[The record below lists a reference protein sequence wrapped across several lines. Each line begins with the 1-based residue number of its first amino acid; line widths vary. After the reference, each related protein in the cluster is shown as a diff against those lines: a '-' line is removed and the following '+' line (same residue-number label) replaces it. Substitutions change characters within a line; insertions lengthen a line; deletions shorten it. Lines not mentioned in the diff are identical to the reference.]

1 MTAEIDTT
9 KQAGFPQ
16 PEPPE
21 EFISLSEIAR
31 MILRHRWKIV
41 VFVLLVTTASAVLF
55 ISSPRQYKAEGFLQV
70 IPPTSA
76 IDEKVDQASFE
87 TIINSHLQ
95 TIQSAFI
102 AEEVAA
108 AIDTGDVRITSLALS
123 RAVKIIRPP
132 KSNLIVLTAG
142 MPSPDQAIAVVKTW
156 IKKYLASMRKN
167 NVNVALSQIRSLLKK
182 AQSGIME
189 IQAKADQMK
198 TRADQTKPLVDLARG
213 IDDNQLWR
221 ELGDNAPAEKLKNLS
236 QIHIKGQE
244 QSKEYLT
251 VKTMLYGVDQALAAA
266 LANRSF
272 LQDVESYLEY
282 KVRLLEN
289 HSAIPEPAPL
299 SSNAVQFAE
308 TMLKTTDVIE
318 VGEPALKG
326 SERGALRKTA
336 VVFFTSLCL
345 ALFCAYLAEWF
356 KTIKT

>member
-16 PEPPE
+16 PESQE
-21 EFISLSEIAR
+21 DFISFSEIVR
-31 MILRHRWKIV
+31 MILKHRRKIA
-41 VFVLLVTTASAVLF
+41 VFVLLATAAAATFSLL
-55 ISSPRQYKAEGFLQV
+55 SPRQYKAEGFLQV
-70 IPPTSA
+70 IPPTTA
-76 IDEKVDQASFE
+76 IDEKVDQVSFE

-108 AIDTGDVRITSLALS
+108 AANTSGDKITSSALS
-123 RAVKIIRPP
+123 KAVKIIRPP
-132 KSNLIVLTAG
+132 KSNLIVLTAD
-142 MPSPDQAIAVVKTW
+142 MPAPDKAVAIVKTW

-167 NVNVALSQIRSLLKK
+167 NINVALAQIRSLLKK

-189 IQAKADQMK
+189 IQAQADQLK
-198 TRADQTKPLVDLARG
+198 ACADQTNPLVNLARG

-244 QSKEYLT
+244 QNKEYLT
-251 VKTMLYGVDQALAAA
+251 VKTMLYGVDQSLAAA

-272 LQDVESYLEY
+272 LQDAERYLEY
-282 KVRLLEN
+282 KARQLEN
-289 HSAIPEPAPL
+289 HSAVPEPDQI

-308 TMLKTTDVIE
+308 TMLKTTDIIE

-326 SERGALRKTA
+326 SSRGALRKTA
-336 VVFFTSLCL
+336 VVFLVSLCL
-345 ALFCAYLAEWF
+345 ASFCAYLAEWF
-356 KTIKT
+356 KTIKI